1 MRIACNGCRNMIQL
15 RQMSK

>member
-1 MRIACNGCRNMIQL
+1 MRIACSGCRNMIQL